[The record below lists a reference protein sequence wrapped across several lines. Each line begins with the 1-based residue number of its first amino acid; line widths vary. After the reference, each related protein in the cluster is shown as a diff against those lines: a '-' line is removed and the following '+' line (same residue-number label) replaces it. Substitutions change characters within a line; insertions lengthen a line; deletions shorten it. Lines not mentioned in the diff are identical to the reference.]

1 MSNLLFTRELSQ
13 LVDCKMRIW
22 IKDLAEDAEPE
33 PAPMIECH
41 LARWEM
47 TEEGE
52 HVRLYFNPC
61 QFLALPIRGGEI
73 GFTYKKDEVV
83 LESIDSK
90 GKLLY
95 RIAFAK

>member
-1 MSNLLFTRELSQ
+1 MSNLFLTQQLSR
-13 LVDCKMRIW
+13 LVDSKMRIW
-22 IKDLAEDAEPE
+22 IKDLDENAETES
-33 PAPMIECH
+33 APMIERN

-52 HVRLYFNPC
+52 HMRLYFNPC
-61 QFLALPIRGGEI
+61 QFLAVPIGFEGI
-73 GFTYKKDEVV
+73 AFTYKKDEVV
-83 LESIDSK
+83 LESNDCK